1 MGAELAK
8 LSGNPNGENRGNAN
22 PVRPAAAPAPA
33 GAANRNS
40 ATRSTPARPA
50 ADARGSEPR
59 ADGGK
64 TPAEKEG
71 LSGLAVLNG
80 APPTPATPQKKQ
92 QRKPRA
98 AKKKEPDTGFNTE
111 QITALIVALSSIF
124 ASRPGLEMFMISE
137 TEAATIAK
145 PLSNIIA
152 KNENLAGLGEH
163 ADGIALVTACIVVML
178 PRVML
183 YMDNQKQKKI
193 AASGGVQLVRT
204 DKQNKSGQG
213 SGNNR
218 KPVEPSP
225 GRTTND
231 VDGIFA
237 VLPAVL

>member
-8 LSGNPNGENRGNAN
+8 LSGKSVGENRGNDL
-22 PVRPAAAPAPA
+22 PVRPAAAPARP
-33 GAANRNS
+33 GAADRNS
-40 ATRSTPARPA
+40 AARTPAARPA

-64 TPAEKEG
+64 APAEKEG

-98 AKKKEPDTGFNTE
+98 AKKKEPDNSFTAD

-124 ASRPGLEMFMISE
+124 ASRPGMEMFMITD

-178 PRVML
+178 PRFML
-183 YMDNQKQKKI
+183 YMEAQKQKKL
-193 AASGGVQLVRT
+193 AASGGAKLVRT
-204 DKQNKSGQG
+204 DKQNDGGQSRGNDRKSAGVSTQQ
-213 SGNNR
+213 
-218 KPVEPSP
+218 PA
-225 GRTTND
+225 ND
-231 VDGIFA
+231 ADGIFA